1 MSTRNTPTLVL
12 APGARAVVSGA
23 AMLTLS
29 CASGGGGPPPTEAEA
44 AAVFSGLGGL
54 WTLDESSSSHPGTMA
69 STTRIR
75 QTFTVPA
82 GGRPPRGSEPDGPPA
97 TQQRLIEAALT
108 IMWSRPKMLQIQV
121 DTAVVNHNYP
131 TGPGMTL
138 VRYGP
143 VSGPSIELRIEG
155 PQIQRRVK
163 EQRVTT
169 RTIWDGGRLGFE
181 HLVGGE
187 ARIREVLEVVDGRL
201 EVMRTMRLPGT
212 TVTPIT
218 LRYDRVP

>member
-1 MSTRNTPTLVL
+1 MSRRINPDLVL
-12 APGARAVVSGA
+12 ALAVIPGA
-23 AMLTLS
+23 AMLTVS
-29 CASGGGGPPPTEAEA
+29 CASGGGGAPPTDAEA
-44 AAVFSGLGGL
+44 AAVFSGLSGT
-54 WTLDESSSSHPGTMA
+54 WTLDEAGSSQSRTMA
-69 STTRIR
+69 STTRVR

-97 TQQRLIEAALT
+97 TQRRLVEAALK

-121 DTAVVNHNYP
+121 DTAVVNHDHP
-131 TGPGMTL
+131 TGPTMTL
-138 VRYGP
+138 VTYGP
-143 VSGPSIELRIEG
+143 VSGPSIALQIGG
-155 PQIQRRVK
+155 PQLNRRVK

-201 EVMRTMRLPGT
+201 EVKRTMRLPGT
-212 TVTPIT
+212 TAAPIT